1 MPRRLSAIQSTPTQ
15 GHPARTSAFEP
26 ILVVTMPG
34 VAETFKIVI
43 DEMTYGTD
51 FKLINLLQAENV
63 NLTNVNLNTSIEEP
77 ENQWIIHLV

>member
-1 MPRRLSAIQSTPTQ
+1 
-15 GHPARTSAFEP
+15 
-26 ILVVTMPG
+26 MPG